1 MSDAN
6 LDSDAA
12 PNSGTD
18 TAGVKEVTFVGW
30 EPGVEDHAKPKYAP
44 RLHHKKS
51 RAGCQQCRARRVKVR
66 RLIAR
71 NNFLNYQTS
80 LCPFVMNSLSPFQSN
95 V

>member
-18 TAGVKEVTFVGW
+18 TSGVKEVTFVGW
-30 EPGVEDHAKPKYAP
+30 EPGVEEIPRKHAP

-66 RLIAR
+66 RIIAR
-71 NNFLNYQTS
+71 KI
-80 LCPFVMNSLSPFQSN
+80 
-95 V
+95 